1 MNNRRQFL
9 ASTSVLTA
17 ASAMPFSLSSCS
29 GGGNAASVTPAPPP
43 TFPPTAPT
51 GPAWYGFGRDAQHS
65 SIGAIAT
72 QSLDRIL
79 WQTPVDIAPTYSG
92 TALLAHYGS
101 PVITAK
107 NTVVVGVKTSSTGAF
122 RLEGRAG
129 TNGAL
134 LWSATTDHV
143 PPSGASWFPSYNLV
157 LTASNRLYAPGAGGR
172 LWMRNDADSATEALQ
187 GVVFF
192 GVAAYDAA
200 PASFNT
206 TVFINT
212 PLTADAAGN
221 IYFGFVVTGT
231 NPANLQSGIARV
243 TPTGTGTWVS
253 AASAAQDTGI
263 AKVATNSAP
272 ALSNDG
278 RTLYV
283 LFGDAP
289 RPGFIGGGRLAALD
303 ATTLATL
310 ASVRLQDPSADTPAW
325 INDNGT
331 SSPMV
336 GPDGDV
342 YIGVL
347 EANPPSHHF
356 TGWLLHFNAAL
367 TQTKTPGAFGWDN
380 TPSVVPASMVPSY
393 TGPSSYLLLS
403 KYNNYK
409 QAGGDGGN
417 RVAILDPNQTQADKI
432 LGNPV
437 MKEVLTQIGPTP
449 DPANPGGVTEWCINV
464 AAVDPLTRSVLMNNE
479 DGYLYRWD
487 LAANALSQRLRMN
500 AGVGQAYTPTLIG
513 PDGVVYSINNAV
525 LVAAGR

>member
-1 MNNRRQFL
+1 MNTRRQFL
-9 ASTSVLTA
+9 ISSVALATTSA
-17 ASAMPFSLSSCS
+17 LSISGC
-29 GGGNAASVTPAPPP
+29 GGGGGSAVVTTTPPPAVPPP
-43 TFPPTAPT
+43 TPT
-51 GPAWYGFGRDAQHS
+51 GPAWFGFGRDAQHS
-65 SIGAIAT
+65 SVGAIAT

-79 WQTPVDIAPTYSG
+79 WQTPVDTAPTYSG

-107 NTVVVGVKTSSTGAF
+107 NTVIVGVKTSSTGAF

-129 TNGAL
+129 ANGAL

-143 PPSGASWFPSYNLV
+143 PSVGASWFPSYNLV
-157 LTASNRLYAPGAGGR
+157 LTASNRLYAPGAGGK
-172 LWMRNDADSATEALQ
+172 LMMRNDADSASDALQ
-187 GVVFF
+187 PIVFY
-192 GVAAYDAA
+192 GASTYNAAAA
-200 PASFNT
+200 IFDS

-243 TPTGTGTWVS
+243 TPSGTGTWVS
-253 AASAAQDTGI
+253 AATAAQDTGI

-272 ALSNDG
+272 SLSNDG

-283 LFGDAP
+283 VVGDAP
-289 RPGFIGGGRLAALD
+289 RPGFIGGGRLVALD
-303 ATTLATL
+303 AATLATL
-310 ASVRLQDPSADTPAW
+310 ATVRLNDPAATTPAW
-325 INDNGT
+325 VNDNGT

-336 GPDGDV
+336 GLDGDV

-356 TGWLLHFNAAL
+356 TGWLLHFNATL
-367 TQTKTPGAFGWDN
+367 SQTKTPGAFGWDN

-432 LGNPV
+432 LGVPV
-437 MKEVLTQIGPTP
+437 MKEVLTQMGSTP

-487 LAANALSQRLRMN
+487 LAANTLSQRLRLN
-500 AGVGQAYTPTLIG
+500 SGVGQAYTPTLIG

-525 LVAAGR
+525 LIAAGR

>member
-1 MNNRRQFL
+1 MTTRRQFL
-9 ASTSVLTA
+9 AAPVVLTSVLL
-17 ASAMPFSLSSCS
+17 PGC
-29 GGGNAASVTPAPPP
+29 GGGGDGAPSAATVPGPVVPPASGIV
-43 TFPPTAPT
+43 
-51 GPAWYGFGRDAQHS
+51 GPAWFGFGRDAQHTS
-65 SIGAIAT
+65 VGAVAT
-72 QSLDRIL
+72 PSLDRIL
-79 WQTPVDIAPTYSG
+79 WQTPVDTAPTLSG

-107 NTVVVGVKTSSTGAF
+107 NTVILGLKTSSRGAY
-122 RLEGRAG
+122 RLEARAG

-134 LWSATTDHV
+134 LWSAPTDHV
-143 PPSGASWFPSYNLV
+143 PPSGSTWFPSYNLV
-157 LTASNRLYAPGAGGR
+157 LTASNRLYAPGAGGQ
-172 LWMRNDADSATEALQ
+172 LWMRSDADAVQDTMQS
-187 GVVFF
+187 VVFF
-192 GVAAYDAA
+192 GRTTYDAA
-200 PASFNT
+200 PAAFDA

-221 IYFGFVVTGT
+221 VYFGFAVTGA

-243 TPTGTGTWVS
+243 TPSGAGVWV
-253 AASAAQDTGI
+253 AAATAAQDAGI
-263 AKVATNSAP
+263 GKVATNGAP

-283 LFGDAP
+283 LVVDAP
-289 RPGFIGGGRLAALD
+289 LSGFLPGGRLLALD
-303 ATTLATL
+303 AATLATQ
-310 ASVRLQDPSADTPAW
+310 ASVRLIDPAAGTPAW
-325 INDNGT
+325 VNDNGT

-342 YIGVL
+342 YVGVL

-356 TGWLLHFNAAL
+356 TGWLLHFNASLSQAR
-367 TQTKTPGAFGWDN
+367 TPGAFGWDN

-393 TGPSSYLLLS
+393 TGASSYLLLS

-432 LGNPV
+432 LGTPV
-437 MKEVLTQIGPTP
+437 MKEVLTQLGPTA

-464 AAVDPLTRSVLMNNE
+464 AAVDPLTRAVLINNE

-487 LAANALSQRLRMN
+487 LPSNTLSQRIRLN
-500 AGVGQAYTPTLIG
+500 SGVGQAYTPTAIG
-513 PDGVVYSINNAV
+513 PDGTVYSINNAV